1 MAGCGICGETSYYII
16 MAHGILNNWYPMR
29 AYFITGTKHHVL
41 SASTDALEMDE
52 SESYVD
58 MTTQAK
64 TDSQT
69 INNIAYEGVT
79 SNNEETE
86 GATHY
91 INGDFQ
97 SDTHVYECI

>member
-1 MAGCGICGETSYYII
+1 LALY
-16 MAHGILNNWYPMR
+16 AHI
-29 AYFITGTKHHVL
+29 ITGKHHAL

-52 SESYVD
+52 SETYVD
-58 MTTQAK
+58 MITQAQ
-64 TDSQT
+64 TESQT
-69 INNIAYEGVT
+69 IDNIAYEGVT

-91 INGDFQ
+91 INEDFQ